1 MDLKHVFEMSSK
13 GYGKTV
19 ELQLGEN
26 LEVSSK
32 VCDALLLNCDKD
44 KFQKNVTVIS
54 KKSFKTAVETIL
66 DLS

>member
-13 GYGKTV
+13 VYGETV
-19 ELQLGEN
+19 VLQLGEN

-32 VCDALLLNCDKD
+32 VFDALLLNCDKD
-44 KFQKNVTVIS
+44 KFQKIFTIIS
-54 KKSFKTAVETIL
+54 KKFFKIAVETIL